1 MNSTDQASIQ
11 IGDRSLGGGQPCF
24 VIAEVGNNHNG
35 DYDRAVA
42 LVDAAVAAGAD
53 CAKFQMR
60 KLDEVYRAS
69 SLSGKDDDLAVEY
82 TLDLLRRFE
91 LTAKQ
96 QRWLAAY
103 CTSKGIQYLCTPWD
117 ASSVAT
123 LESFGVQAYKV
134 ASADLTNLPLLAKL
148 AATKKP
154 LIVSTG
160 MSTTEEIKLAAQ
172 FLDDRKAP
180 YVLLHCKAP
189 IQLRCTTSIL
199 VSWRRCAQ
207 SIPRSAIPAMS
218 AASRSRSARS
228 RSAQS

>member
-1 MNSTDQASIQ
+1 MNSSNQAATIRIGTRS
-11 IGDRSLGGGQPCF
+11 IGDGQPCY

-35 DYDRAVA
+35 DFDRAIA

-91 LTAKQ
+91 LTTDQ
-96 QRWLAAY
+96 QRRVAAY
-103 CTSKGIQYLCTPWD
+103 CASQNILYLCTPWD

-123 LESFGVQAYKV
+123 LETFGVQAYKV

-148 AATKKP
+148 AATGKT
-154 LIVSTG
+154 LVVSRFAPRRIS
-160 MSTTEEIKLAAQ
+160 STTARRLMCCCIA
-172 FLDDRKAP
+172 RAP
-180 YVLLHCKAP
+180 TP
-189 IQLRCTTSIL
+189 PRFTTSICA
-199 VSWRRCAQ
+199 SWKRCGI
-207 SIPRSAIPAMS
+207 SIRSSAIPVMS
-218 AASRSRSARS
+218 AESRCLSARS
-228 RSAQS
+228 RWGRS